1 LLFEAFWCLFGP
13 SKITLAHGLCCP
25 KITFVAPK
33 FVANE
38 TETVRV
44 YLTVKAIQALKL
56 AEPGG
61 RYDVADAIVP
71 GFGVRVN
78 AKGKSYTLTA
88 RFPGSTHPTRRTI
101 AAVDEID
108 LATARDKARAWLV
121 KIRKGYKPLS
131 VRVLRVV
138 TPKAE
143 TFEQVVTK
151 FLEQHVHRNSLRTAH
166 EVERIIHKDLMPL
179 WRTRDFKS
187 IRRGDVARMLD
198 AKEIHAPVQADY
210 ILSVLSKLCNWYMV
224 RDEDY
229 VSPIVRG
236 MRRTKPSQRAR
247 QRIFDDNEL
256 RLFWQATGEVT
267 TYGAFVRTA
276 LLTAQR
282 RTKVL
287 EMRWSDINDEGVW
300 IIPSAHREKCNAKTL
315 GLTRLALDVIDS
327 QPQREDSEYIFA
339 GLGATPIDGLSKM
352 KRALDE
358 RMEELNGAP
367 IPPWVVHDLRRTARS
382 LLARAGVRPDI
393 CERVLGH
400 AIPGVWGVYDRY
412 SYEDEKTEALS
423 KLSDLIE
430 RIIAPDTMVANP
442 IPMRFRQHMQ
452 PSELRVSA

>member
-101 AAVDEID
+101 AAVGEID
-108 LATARDKARAWLV
+108 LATARNKARTWLV
-121 KIRKGYKPLS
+121 KIRKGDKPPS

-179 WRTRDFKS
+179 WRTREFKS
-187 IRRGDVARMLD
+187 IRRGDVAR
-198 AKEIHAPVQADY
+198 
-210 ILSVLSKLCNWYMV
+210 
-224 RDEDY
+224 R
-229 VSPIVRG
+229 
-236 MRRTKPSQRAR
+236 
-247 QRIFDDNEL
+247 
-256 RLFWQATGEVT
+256 GEVDFIDC
-267 TYGAFVRTA
+267 GNRPPCRMFAAGKARGQNVGLA
-276 LLTAQR
+276 L
-282 RTKVL
+282 
-287 EMRWSDINDEGVW
+287 GVD
-300 IIPSAHREKCNAKTL
+300 ANAKARNDGVRYIIAAPRLCELHGINGFDGQIYTHGLVSSGDDPEPQKRIL
-315 GLTRLALDVIDS
+315 G
-327 QPQREDSEYIFA
+327 Q
-339 GLGATPIDGLSKM
+339 
-352 KRALDE
+352 
-358 RMEELNGAP
+358 
-367 IPPWVVHDLRRTARS
+367 HDLRARVIFDGPNRHENHS
-382 LLARAGVRPDI
+382 KNK
-393 CERVLGH
+393 VLCGLQGT
-400 AIPGVWGVYDRY
+400 P
-412 SYEDEKTEALS
+412 
-423 KLSDLIE
+423 SDTLNSGEI
-430 RIIAPDTMVANP
+430 
-442 IPMRFRQHMQ
+442 
-452 PSELRVSA
+452 